1 MWPAYFIFKETIL
14 KAAESV
20 SACKHAIEKGSL
32 MRARERQTEGEH
44 AQQECLSHQS
54 GGKLWLNLQG
64 SLKRKLQLKASELPT
79 ADLGVGFAV
88 SVAMVASQGLP
99 Q

>member
-14 KAAESV
+14 KAAELV

-44 AQQECLSHQS
+44 AQQES
-54 GGKLWLNLQG
+54 
-64 SLKRKLQLKASELPT
+64 
-79 ADLGVGFAV
+79 V
-88 SVAMVASQGLP
+88 SVVSLEGSCGLTYKEV
-99 Q
+99 